1 MKLFKEF
8 VEDLE
13 LDERELTDKELEDR
27 EHNVQRLKKHLG
39 KFKDRYGKDGESIMY
54 AIATRDAKRDKKY
67 EDLELDEALP
77 KSTLYGVVVVDSGK
91 GKVIA
96 KGSKAAMSKLAKQ
109 KGGYGIMSPGAK
121 VGDTIDAKDVSPYMR
136 RKFYDVKKEE
146 LELDELSKQLLKRYA
161 DKASKDIDKRF
172 ASAETEKDREKL
184 TKRLRGFAKGT
195 WKYRDKKEYVNYP
208 YGPLDTMRPIADLG
222 DIPNY
227 YGTKLNAQRKKKKVK
242 RNV

>member
-8 VEDLE
+8 VEDSE
-13 LDERELTDKELEDR
+13 VDERELTGKELKDR
-27 EHNVQRLKKHLG
+27 EHNVKRLKKHLG

-77 KSTLYGVVVVDSGK
+77 KSTMYGVVVVDSGK

-136 RKFYDVKKEE
+136 KKFYDV
-146 LELDELSKQLLKRYA
+146 
-161 DKASKDIDKRF
+161 
-172 ASAETEKDREKL
+172 
-184 TKRLRGFAKGT
+184 
-195 WKYRDKKEYVNYP
+195 KKEYVNYP
-208 YGPLDTMRPIADLG
+208 YGPLDTMRPMADLG

-227 YGTKLNAQRKKKKVK
+227 YGTKLHAQSKKKKLK
-242 RNV
+242 RPPVQ